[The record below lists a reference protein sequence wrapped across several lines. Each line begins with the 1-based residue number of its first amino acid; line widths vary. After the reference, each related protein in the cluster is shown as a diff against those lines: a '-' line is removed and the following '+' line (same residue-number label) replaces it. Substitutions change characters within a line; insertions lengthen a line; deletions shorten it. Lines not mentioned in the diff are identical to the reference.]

1 MVDDSTSSSSAPFSS
16 HTLTSDP
23 LMPHALTSTP
33 QGGEVQDRDSLVR
46 EALARAIQR
55 TGFLPTEQEE
65 SEILRE
71 IAREIARVLPPQ
83 AHDISDEL
91 YCRTLILVRKRKRV
105 IRLLE
110 HTRAHK
116 QLWITRED
124 IEEAVE
130 SLPNPLHTP
139 HLTDDIL
146 QNALALVVK
155 TRLRGYGKTPRK
167 AFNAMRAD
175 LVDAG
180 LMGTR
185 GGARNDTKGEN
196 TRSLTPIKSLLKA
209 IAEAFDL
216 SPDDPFVKTTL
227 QEERERQERERA
239 IQQVGSQRRK
249 REEEQ
254 LSAWEESLV
263 SFKEVPHILQ
273 CSYKEALRWVAEN
286 RIPVARKRR
295 ESDGYEQWEFDPA
308 QLIPLRVHLVQW
320 RKKGRKTGLK
330 LEPRVSKEK
339 SSSSK
344 VLEEQGRR
352 VANAVIARVAALD
365 RYAAHFRTARA
376 LQRRITLI
384 TGPTNSGKSHAALD
398 ALAKAQSGLGLV
410 PLRLLAHEFRDSLA
424 ERGIEASLLTGEERI
439 TVPMSRHL
447 VATVEMCP
455 YHTPVD
461 VAIIDEAQMLFDPDR
476 GAAWTAA
483 LMGVPARHLY
493 VLGAAECIP
502 MVRRIAELC
511 DDPLDEISLERKT
524 PLQAASH
531 NISLKNLKRGDAL
544 VAFSRREVLDLRA
557 ELVRQGRRVAVVY
570 GALSPEVRRAEAQ
583 RFNNGQAEILI
594 ATDAIGMG
602 LNLSIKRVVFA
613 SLSKYDGRHSRDL
626 HAQEVKQIGGR
637 AGRYGKSDAGIVA
650 VLSGAGSP
658 AVLRRHLEASAIV
671 PDDMRPFVQPDVDI
685 VKVVASEM
693 GSQSLYGVLSR
704 IRRAVLRK
712 DDPNY
717 RLADMEQAFAI
728 ASALEGVEGLDLAT
742 RWSYAMCPI
751 DDRDNGIYRLVG
763 WAADHA
769 SGRNVPPPGTGRLC
783 SVERAGPKD
792 LEQAEKRYKR
802 LVAWR
807 WLALRFPEFYQD
819 YAEAEETTRLLNE
832 WIENVL
838 RYQSRTKHAHKR
850 LRAYAVCE

>member
-1 MVDDSTSSSSAPFSS
+1 
-16 HTLTSDP
+16 
-23 LMPHALTSTP
+23 MPCALASNS
-33 QGGEVQDRDSLVR
+33 QGNEVLQDRDSLIR
-46 EALARAIQR
+46 EALAHAIQR
-55 TGFLPTEQEE
+55 TGFSPKEQEE

-71 IAREIARVLPPQ
+71 IARVLSPQ

-105 IRLLE
+105 TRLLE
-110 HTRAHK
+110 YTRAHK

-139 HLTDDIL
+139 YLTDEIL
-146 QNALALVVK
+146 QNALTSVVK

-180 LMGTR
+180 LWHTR
-185 GGARNDTKGEN
+185 NDTRNDTKGGN
-196 TRSLTPIKSLLKA
+196 TRSLTLIKSLLKA

-216 SPDDPFVKTTL
+216 SPNDPFVKTIL

-239 IQQVGSQRRK
+239 IQQIGSQRRK

-254 LSAWEESLV
+254 LSAWEASLV
-263 SFKEVPHILQ
+263 PFKEVPHILQ

-308 QLIPLRVHLVQW
+308 QLIPLRAHLVQW
-320 RKKGRKTGLK
+320 RQKGRKIK
-330 LEPRVSKEK
+330 LELRSLKEK

-344 VLEEQGRR
+344 ALEEQGRR

-398 ALAKAQSGLGLV
+398 ALARAQSGLGLV
-410 PLRLLAHEFRDSLA
+410 PLRLLAHEFRESLA
-424 ERGIEASLLTGEERI
+424 ERGVEASLLTGEERI

-583 RFNNGQAEILI
+583 RFNSGQAEILI

-626 HAQEVKQIGGR
+626 HTQEVKQIGGR
-637 AGRYGKSDAGIVA
+637 AGRYGKNEAGIVA

-658 AVLRRHLEASAIV
+658 AVVRRHLETPAIA

-685 VKVVASEM
+685 VKAVASEM
-693 GSQSLYGVLSR
+693 DSQSLYGVLSR

-783 SVERAGPKD
+783 SIERAGPKD